1 MACRRMA
8 VPRTWKALKRVTDT
22 EQSEA
27 TSDGRELRRGT
38 LDSIPRKR
46 RRRWLPAGIFLAVL
60 LVIAGAIVL
69 WLGAKA
75 STIKTELE
83 ASTQL
88 VPKLKENI
96 LQNRPAD
103 ATAVVDELRR
113 HTAAARDAASDP
125 LWTLASAAPW
135 LGANFSAAAE
145 IARSADDVAN
155 LGVSPLVS
163 VYDSVNWDKLMPTG
177 SGTDLE
183 PIRKAAPA
191 VASAAHAVRIS
202 AERLNGIDASS
213 LLPQIAGPLTQ
224 ARQQLGFVVDEL
236 DTASDAAGL
245 APAMLGSDRPRH
257 YLLLVQNN
265 AEARATGGI
274 PGALVVLTA
283 DKGKLSLSAESSA
296 SELGVFDPPVS
307 VDPEQE
313 RIFTDRMGIFMQDVN
328 FTPDFPTS
336 ATTALKM
343 WAQKKGEQL
352 DGAISIDP
360 VALGYILDATGPVS
374 LQDPQISALTGGK
387 LPTQLSGKN
396 VVKTLLSDVYAQI
409 RDPKAQDV
417 YFASV
422 AKEIFGALSSGKGEA
437 KSLLAGVSKGVE
449 EHRVLL
455 WSADNGEQSVLTKYT
470 LSGSISGPSVPA
482 AQFGAYFNDGT
493 GAKMDYYVKRTVQ
506 LIQQCTAA
514 DGYTSFKMR
523 ITSTNTA
530 PADAATSLPTY
541 VTGGGAYGVPPGSAQ
556 SNVIVYGPAQANV
569 ETATQD
575 GTNVPFGAGRHD
587 DRPVGT
593 LSVRLAP
600 GQSSTVEFTFGKIVQ
615 HSQPEVVVTP
625 TVQPTDK
632 VILPTQSASC
642 GTTG

>member
-1 MACRRMA
+1 MTDNKQSKAIPDEPELSPPARDRP
-8 VPRTWKALKRVTDT
+8 PR
-22 EQSEA
+22 S
-27 TSDGRELRRGT
+27 G
-38 LDSIPRKR
+38 R
-46 RRRWLPAGIFLAVL
+46 RRVL
-60 LVIAGAIVL
+60 TVSICTAALLLFGGAAVL

-83 ASTQL
+83 AATQL
-88 VPKLKENI
+88 VPKLKESL
-96 LQNRPAD
+96 LQNRPDEASS
-103 ATAVVDELRR
+103 AVDQLRS
-113 HTAAARDAASDP
+113 HTAAAREAASDP
-125 LWTLASAAPW
+125 LWSLASATPW
-135 LGANFSAAAE
+135 LGANFSATAE
-145 IARSADDVAN
+145 IARSADDVAT
-155 LGVSPLVS
+155 LGVSPLVK
-163 VYDSVNWDKLMPTG
+163 VYDSVDWNKLMPSV

-183 PIRKAAPA
+183 PIRNAAPA
-191 VASAAHAVRIS
+191 VASAAHAVRVS
-202 AERLNGIDASS
+202 ADRLNGIDESS
-213 LLPQIAGPLTQ
+213 LLPQISGPLTQ
-224 ARQQLGFVVDEL
+224 ARQQLNSVVDEL
-236 DTASDAAGL
+236 NTASDAASV
-245 APAMLGSDRPRH
+245 APAMLGSDKPRH

-274 PGALVVLTA
+274 PGALAVLTA
-283 DKGKLSLSAESSA
+283 DKGKISLSTESSA
-296 SELGVFDPPVS
+296 NELGVFDPPVS
-307 VDPEQE
+307 VDPEQQ
-313 RIFTDRMGIFMQDVN
+313 RIYTDRLGTFMQDVN

-343 WAQKKGEQL
+343 WEQKKGEQL

-374 LQDPQISALTGGK
+374 LQDPQMLVLAQGK
-387 LPTQLSGKN
+387 LPAQLSGNN

-409 RDPKAQDV
+409 KDPKAQDA
-417 YFASV
+417 YFAMV

-437 KSLLAGVSKGVE
+437 KSLLAGVGKGVD

-455 WSADNGEQSVLTKYT
+455 WSADTAEQSVLAKYT

-493 GAKMDYYVKRTVQ
+493 GAKMDYYVKRSVQ
-506 LIQQCTAA
+506 LIQQCTAV
-514 DGYTSFKMR
+514 DGYGTIKVR

-530 PADAATSLPTY
+530 PADAATSLPAY
-541 VTGGGAYGVPPGSAQ
+541 VTGAGAFGVPPGTAQ
-556 SNVIVYGPAQANV
+556 SNVIAYGPAQANV

-575 GTNVPFGAGRHD
+575 GKNVAFGAQRHD

-625 TVQPTDK
+625 TVESVDK
-632 VILPTQSASC
+632 VVLPTKSETC
-642 GTTG
+642 GAAG

>member
-1 MACRRMA
+1 M
-8 VPRTWKALKRVTDT
+8 TDSQRSETITDKT
-22 EQSEA
+22 EQHPA
-27 TSDGRELRRGT
+27 PPQRAPGKG
-38 LDSIPRKR
+38 R
-46 RRRWLPAGIFLAVL
+46 RRLLTVGICLATL
-60 LVIAGAIVL
+60 LVIAGAAVL

-75 STIKTELE
+75 STIKRELE

-88 VPKLKENI
+88 VPKLKASI
-96 LQNRPAD
+96 LENRPAD
-103 ATAVVDELRR
+103 ASSAVDELQR
-113 HTAAARDAASDP
+113 HTATARDAAADP
-125 LWTLASAAPW
+125 IWTLASAAPW
-135 LGANFSAAAE
+135 LGANFSATAE
-145 IARSADDVAN
+145 IARSADDVATQ
-155 LGVSPLVS
+155 GAAPLVK
-163 VYDSVNWDKLMPTG
+163 VYDSLNWDKLMPGG

-191 VASAAHAVRIS
+191 VASAAHAVSAS

-224 ARQQLGFVVDEL
+224 ARQQLSSVVDEL

-245 APAMLGSDRPRH
+245 APAMLGSDKPRH

-283 DKGKLSLSAESSA
+283 DRGKISLSAETSA
-296 SELGVFDPPVS
+296 TELGVFNPPVA
-307 VDPEQE
+307 VDAEQQ
-313 RIFTDRMGIFMQDVN
+313 RIYSDRMGTFMQDVN

-343 WAQKKGEQL
+343 WEQKKGEQL

-374 LQDPQISALTGGK
+374 LQDPQIIALTEGK
-387 LPTQLSGKN
+387 LPTQLTGKN

-409 RDPKAQDV
+409 KDPKAQDV
-417 YFASV
+417 YFAAV
-422 AKEIFGALSSGKGEA
+422 AKEIFSAFSSGKGEA
-437 KSLLAGVSKGVE
+437 KSLLAGVEKGVG

-455 WSADNGEQSVLTKYT
+455 WSTDTSEQSVLTKYT

-506 LIQQCTAA
+506 LIQQCTTP
-514 DGYTSFKMR
+514 DGYGAVKVR

-530 PADAATSLPTY
+530 PADAATSLPAY
-541 VTGGGAYGVPPGSAQ
+541 VTGGGAYGVPPGTAQ
-556 SNVIVYGPAQANV
+556 SNVIAYGPAQAYV
-569 ETATQD
+569 ESATQD
-575 GTNVPFGAGRHD
+575 GKTVPFGAQRHD
-587 DRPVGT
+587 DRPVGM
-593 LSVRLAP
+593 LSEQLAP
-600 GQSSTVEFTFGKIVQ
+600 GQSSTIEFTFIKIVQ

-625 TVQPTDK
+625 TVQSMDN
-632 VILPTQSASC
+632 VILPTQSETC
-642 GTTG
+642 GAPG

>member
-1 MACRRMA
+1 M
-8 VPRTWKALKRVTDT
+8 TDAN
-22 EQSEA
+22 EA
-27 TSDGRELRRGT
+27 STPHHEGSSSAPTRPT
-38 LDSIPRKR
+38 NR
-46 RRRWLPAGIFLAVL
+46 RRFRRRL
-60 LVIAGAIVL
+60 LIAAACVAAAAILLGASMM
-69 WLGAKA
+69 WLGGRA

-83 ASTQL
+83 SSTQL
-88 VPKLKENI
+88 VPKLKESI

-103 ATAVVDELRR
+103 ANAVVDELRH
-113 HTAAARDAASDP
+113 HTATARDAASDP
-125 LWTLASAAPW
+125 LWSLASAIPW
-135 LGANFSAAAE
+135 LGANFSAATE

-155 LGVSPLVS
+155 LGVAPLVNA
-163 VYDSVNWDKLMPTG
+163 YDSLNWDKLVPSG
-177 SGTDLE
+177 NGTDLE

-191 VASAAHAVRIS
+191 VASAAHAVRAS
-202 AERLNGIDASS
+202 AERLNGIDANS

-224 ARQQLGFVVDEL
+224 ARQQLSSVMDEL
-236 DTASDAAGL
+236 DTASDAASL
-245 APAMLGSDRPRH
+245 APAMLGSDKPRH

-265 AEARATGGI
+265 AESRATGGI

-283 DKGKLSLSAESSA
+283 DKGKVSISAESSA
-296 SELGVFDPPVS
+296 TELGVFNPPVS
-307 VDPEQE
+307 VDAEQQ
-313 RIFTDRMGIFMQDVN
+313 RIYTDRLGTFMQDVN

-343 WAQKKGEQL
+343 WEQKKGDRL

-360 VALGYILDATGPVS
+360 VALSYILDATGPVN
-374 LQDPQISALTGGK
+374 LQDPQMIAMTAGK

-396 VVKTLLSDVYAQI
+396 VVKTLLSDVYTQI
-409 RDPKAQDV
+409 RDPKAQDI

-437 KSLLAGVSKGVE
+437 KSLLTGVGKGVQ
-449 EHRVLL
+449 EHRILL
-455 WSADNGEQSVLTKYT
+455 WSADTSEQSILTKYT

-506 LIQQCTAA
+506 LIQQCTGA
-514 DGYTSFKMR
+514 DGYGKVRVR

-530 PADAATSLPTY
+530 PADAATSLPAY
-541 VTGGGAYGVPPGSAQ
+541 VTGGGAYGVPAGNAQ
-556 SNVIVYGPAQANV
+556 SNVIAYGPVQAYV
-569 ETATQD
+569 ETATVD
-575 GTNVPFGAGRHD
+575 GKAVPFGAQLHD

-625 TVQPTDK
+625 TIQSMDK
-632 VILPTQSASC
+632 VILPTQSETC
-642 GTTG
+642 GAPG

>member
-8 VPRTWKALKRVTDT
+8 LSRTRKAIGVTNTQHSETASDES
-22 EQSEA
+22 EQ
-27 TSDGRELRRGT
+27 RR
-38 LDSIPRKR
+38 DARKR
-46 RRRWLPAGIFLAVL
+46 IPNSRGRRLVMIGVCLAVL
-60 LVIAGAIVL
+60 LVIAGAAAL
-69 WLGAKA
+69 WLSTKA
-75 STIKTELE
+75 STIKAELE
-83 ASTQL
+83 ASAQL
-88 VPKLKENI
+88 VPKLKANM
-96 LQNRPAD
+96 LQNRPAE
-103 ATAVVDELRR
+103 ASSAVDELRR
-113 HTAAARDAASDP
+113 HTAAARDAAADP
-125 LWTLASAAPW
+125 LWTLASAVPW
-135 LGANFSAAAE
+135 LGANFSAASE

-155 LGVSPLVS
+155 LGVAPLVS
-163 VYDSVNWDKLMPTG
+163 VFESVNWDKLTPSG

-202 AERLNGIDASS
+202 AERLDGIDANS

-224 ARQQLGFVVDEL
+224 AKQQLRSVVDEL
-236 DTASDAAGL
+236 NTASDAAGL
-245 APAMLGSDRPRH
+245 APAMLGSDKPRH

-274 PGALVVLTA
+274 PGALVVLTT
-283 DKGKLSLSAESSA
+283 DKGKISLSTESSA

-313 RIFTDRMGIFMQDVN
+313 RIYSDRMGIFMQDVN

-336 ATTALKM
+336 AATALKM
-343 WAQKKGEQL
+343 WEQKKGERL

-360 VALGYILDATGPVS
+360 VALSYILDATGPVS
-374 LQDPQISALTGGK
+374 LQDPQMLVLTKGK
-387 LPTQLSGKN
+387 LPNQLSGNN

-409 RDPKAQDV
+409 KDPKVQDA
-417 YFASV
+417 YFAMV
-422 AKEIFGALSSGKGEA
+422 AKEIFGALSSGKGDA
-437 KSLLAGVSKGVE
+437 KSLLAGVGKGVD
-449 EHRVLL
+449 EHRILL
-455 WSADNGEQSVLTKYT
+455 WSADTAEQSVLGKYT

-506 LIQQCTAA
+506 LIQQCTGT
-514 DGYTSFKMR
+514 DGYGTVKMR

-530 PADAATSLPTY
+530 PADAATSLPAY
-541 VTGGGAYGVPPGSAQ
+541 VTGGGIFGVPPGTAQ
-556 SNVIVYGPAQANV
+556 SNVIAYGPAQAHV
-569 ETATQD
+569 ETAAQD
-575 GTNVPFGAGRHD
+575 GNQVPFGAQLHD

-600 GQSSTVEFTFGKIVQ
+600 GQSSTVEFTFSKIVQ
-615 HSQPEVVVTP
+615 HGQPEVVVTP
-625 TVQPTDK
+625 TVQSMDK

-642 GTTG
+642 GATG

>member
-1 MACRRMA
+1 M
-8 VPRTWKALKRVTDT
+8 T
-22 EQSEA
+22 ENEPSE
-27 TSDGRELRRGT
+27 TIPDEPELRRGT
-38 LDSIPRKR
+38 GKPPLGHR
-46 RRRWLPAGIFLAVL
+46 RRRLLTVGICFAAC
-60 LVIAGAIVL
+60 LVVAGAVTL
-69 WLGAKA
+69 WLSTKA
-75 STIKTELE
+75 SIIKAELE
-83 ASTQL
+83 ASAQL
-88 VPKLKENI
+88 VPRLKANM
-96 LQNRPAD
+96 LQNRPSEASS
-103 ATAVVDELRR
+103 AVDQLRR

-125 LWTLASAAPW
+125 LWTLASAIPW
-135 LGANFSAAAE
+135 LGANFSATAE

-155 LGVSPLVS
+155 LGVAPLVS
-163 VYDSVNWDKLMPTG
+163 VYDSVNWDKLMPSS
-177 SGTDLE
+177 SGTDLD

-191 VASAAHAVRIS
+191 IASAAHAVRIS
-202 AERLNGIDASS
+202 GERLNGIDANS

-224 ARQQLGFVVDEL
+224 AKQQLSSVVDEL
-236 DTASDAAGL
+236 ATASDAASL
-245 APAMLGSDRPRH
+245 APAMLGSDKPRH

-274 PGALVVLTA
+274 PGALVVLTT
-283 DKGKLSLSAESSA
+283 DKGKISLSAESSA

-313 RIFTDRMGIFMQDVN
+313 RIYSDRIGIFMQDVN

-336 ATTALKM
+336 AAIALKM
-343 WAQKKGEQL
+343 WEQKKGEQL

-374 LQDPQISALTGGK
+374 LQDPQMLVLTKGK
-387 LPTQLSGKN
+387 LPTQLSGNN

-409 RDPKAQDV
+409 KDPKAQDA
-417 YFASV
+417 YFAMV

-437 KSLLAGVSKGVE
+437 KSLLAGVGKGVD

-455 WSADNGEQSVLTKYT
+455 WSADTTEQAVLGKYT

-482 AQFGAYFNDGT
+482 SQFGAYFNDGT

-506 LIQQCTAA
+506 LIQQCTGT
-514 DGYTSFKMR
+514 DGYGTVKVR

-530 PADAATSLPTY
+530 PADAATSLPAY
-541 VTGGGAYGVPPGSAQ
+541 VTGGGIFGIPPGTAQ
-556 SNVIVYGPAQANV
+556 SNVIAYGPAQAHV

-575 GTNVPFGAGRHD
+575 GNQVPFGAQLHD

-625 TVQPTDK
+625 TVQSLDQ
-632 VILPTQSASC
+632 VVLPTQSASC
-642 GTTG
+642 EATG

>member
-1 MACRRMA
+1 M
-8 VPRTWKALKRVTDT
+8 TDT
-22 EQSEA
+22 RQYKSVPDETERPA
-27 TSDGRELRRGT
+27 
-38 LDSIPRKR
+38 PRKTGRGKRPR
-46 RRRWLPAGIFLAVL
+46 RLLTAGICLATL
-60 LVIAGAIVL
+60 LVIAAAAIL

-75 STIKTELE
+75 STIKAELE

-88 VPKLKENI
+88 VPRLKASI
-96 LQNRPAD
+96 LENRPAD
-103 ATAVVDELRR
+103 ATAVADELRR
-113 HTAAARDAASDP
+113 HTATARDAASDP
-125 LWTLASAAPW
+125 LWSLASATPW
-135 LGANFSAAAE
+135 LGANFSATAE
-145 IARSADDVAN
+145 IARSADDVAT
-155 LGVSPLVS
+155 LGVTPLVK
-163 VYDSVNWDKLMPTG
+163 VYDSLKWDKLIPSAG
-177 SGTDLE
+177 GTDLE

-191 VASAAHAVRIS
+191 VSSAAQAVRASAQ
-202 AERLNGIDASS
+202 RLNSIDATG

-224 ARQQLGFVVDEL
+224 ARQQLSSVVDEL
-236 DTASDAAGL
+236 DTAADAAGL
-245 APAMLGSDRPRH
+245 APTMLGSDKPRQ

-283 DKGKLSLSAESSA
+283 DKGKLSLSAETSA
-296 SELGVFDPPVS
+296 TELGVFNPPVS
-307 VDPEQE
+307 VDPEQQ
-313 RIFTDRMGIFMQDVN
+313 RIYTDRLGTFMQDVN
-328 FTPDFPTS
+328 FTPDFPTA

-343 WAQKKGEQL
+343 WEQKKGETL

-374 LQDPQISALTGGK
+374 LQDPQMLALTEGK
-387 LPTQLSGKN
+387 LPNQLSGKN

-409 RDPKAQDV
+409 KDPKAQDA
-417 YFASV
+417 YFAMV

-437 KSLLAGVSKGVE
+437 KNLLAGVGKGVE
-449 EHRVLL
+449 EHRILL
-455 WSADNGEQSVLTKYT
+455 WSANTTEQSVIAKYT

-514 DGYTSFKMR
+514 DGYETVKVR

-530 PADAATSLPTY
+530 PTDAATSLPTY
-541 VTGGGAYGVPPGSAQ
+541 VTGGGAYGVPPGTAQ
-556 SNVIVYGPAQANV
+556 SNVIAYGPAQSLV
-569 ETATQD
+569 ETASQD
-575 GTNVPFGAGRHD
+575 GNRVPFGAQRHD

-625 TVQPTDK
+625 TVQSVDN
-632 VILPTQSASC
+632 VILPTQSESC
-642 GTTG
+642 GAAR

>member
-1 MACRRMA
+1 M
-8 VPRTWKALKRVTDT
+8 
-22 EQSEA
+22 
-27 TSDGRELRRGT
+27 
-38 LDSIPRKR
+38 
-46 RRRWLPAGIFLAVL
+46 
-60 LVIAGAIVL
+60 IAGAVVL

-75 STIKTELE
+75 STIKAELE

-88 VPKLKENI
+88 VPKLKESI
-96 LQNRPAD
+96 LQNRPAE
-103 ATAVVDELRR
+103 ASSTAEELLR
-113 HTAAARDAASDP
+113 HTAAARAAASDP
-125 LWTLASAAPW
+125 LWSLASATPW
-135 LGANFSAAAE
+135 LGANFSATAE
-145 IARSADDVAN
+145 IARSTDDVAT
-155 LGVSPLVS
+155 LGVAPLVK
-163 VYDSVNWDKLMPTG
+163 VYDSLNWDKLMPGG

-191 VASAAHAVRIS
+191 VASAAHAVRAS
-202 AERLNGIDASS
+202 AERLNGIDAGS

-224 ARQQLGFVVDEL
+224 ARQQLSSVVDEL

-245 APAMLGSDRPRH
+245 APAMLGSDKPRH

-283 DKGKLSLSAESSA
+283 DKGKISLSAESSA
-296 SELGVFDPPVS
+296 TELGVFNPPVA
-307 VDPEQE
+307 VDAEQQ
-313 RIFTDRMGIFMQDVN
+313 RIYTDRLGTFMQDVN

-343 WAQKKGEQL
+343 WEQKKGEQL
-352 DGAISIDP
+352 DGAIAIDP

-374 LQDPQISALTGGK
+374 LQDPQMLALTEGK
-387 LPTQLSGKN
+387 LPSQLSGKN

-409 RDPKAQDV
+409 KDPKAQDI
-417 YFASV
+417 YFATV
-422 AKEIFGALSSGKGEA
+422 AREIFGAFTSGKGNA
-437 KSLLAGVSKGVE
+437 KSLLAGVGKGVE

-455 WSADNGEQSVLTKYT
+455 WSADTAEQSTLAKYT

-506 LIQQCTAA
+506 LVQQCTAP
-514 DGYTSFKMR
+514 DGYGTVKVR

-530 PADAATSLPTY
+530 PIDAATSLPAY
-541 VTGGGAYGVPPGSAQ
+541 VTGGGGYGVPPGSAQ
-556 SNVIVYGPAQANV
+556 SNVIAYGPALAYV

-575 GTNVPFGAGRHD
+575 GKNVPFGAQRHD
-587 DRPVGT
+587 DRPVGI

-615 HSQPEVVVTP
+615 HSEPEVVVTP
-625 TVQPTDK
+625 TVQSMDK

-642 GTTG
+642 EATG

>member
-1 MACRRMA
+1 M
-8 VPRTWKALKRVTDT
+8 TDT
-22 EQSEA
+22 KQSKTTPDEPQ
-27 TSDGRELRRGT
+27 SRRTNGK
-38 LDSIPRKR
+38 DAPGNR
-46 RRRWLPAGIFLAVL
+46 RRLLIAGICLGAI
-60 LVIAGAIVL
+60 LVISGVVLL
-69 WLGAKA
+69 WLGAKG
-75 STIKTELE
+75 SIIKTELE

-96 LQNRPAD
+96 LENRPAD
-103 ATAVVDELRR
+103 ATALVDELRR

-125 LWTLASAAPW
+125 VWSLASATPW
-135 LGANFSAAAE
+135 LGANFSAATE
-145 IARSADDVAN
+145 IARSADDVAT
-155 LGVSPLVS
+155 LGVTPLVK
-163 VYDSVNWDKLMPTG
+163 VYDSLNWDKLMPG
-177 SGTDLE
+177 ASGTDLE

-191 VASAAHAVRIS
+191 VASAAHAVS
-202 AERLNGIDASS
+202 ASAARLNGIDASG

-224 ARQQLGFVVDEL
+224 AREQLSSVVDEL

-245 APAMLGSDRPRH
+245 APAMLGSDKPRH

-283 DKGKLSLSAESSA
+283 DKGKISLSAETSA
-296 SELGVFDPPVS
+296 TELGVFNPPVA
-307 VDPEQE
+307 VDAEQQ
-313 RIFTDRMGIFMQDVN
+313 RIYTDRLGTFMQDVN

-343 WAQKKGEQL
+343 WEQKKGEHL

-360 VALGYILDATGPVS
+360 VALGYILDVTGPVG
-374 LQDPQISALTGGK
+374 LEDPQIIALTEGK
-387 LPTQLSGKN
+387 LPTQLTGKN
-396 VVKTLLSDVYAQI
+396 VVNTLLSDVYVQI
-409 RDPKAQDV
+409 KDPKMQDI
-417 YFASV
+417 YFAGV
-422 AKEIFGALSSGKGEA
+422 AKEIFSALSSGKGEA
-437 KSLLAGVSKGVE
+437 KSLLAGVGKGVE

-455 WSADNGEQSVLTKYT
+455 WSGDTTEQSILAKYS
-470 LSGSISGPSVPA
+470 LSGSISGPSVPS

-506 LIQQCTAA
+506 LIQQCAGA
-514 DGYTSFKMR
+514 DGYGTVKVR

-530 PADAATSLPTY
+530 PADAATSLPAY
-541 VTGGGAYGVPPGSAQ
+541 VTGGGAYGVPPGTAQ
-556 SNVIVYGPAQANV
+556 SNVIAYGPAQAQV

-575 GTNVPFGAGRHD
+575 GKTVPFGAQLHD

-615 HSQPEVVVTP
+615 HSQAEVVVTP
-625 TVQPTDK
+625 TVQSMDK

-642 GTTG
+642 GATG

>member
-1 MACRRMA
+1 
-8 VPRTWKALKRVTDT
+8 VALT
-22 EQSEA
+22 
-27 TSDGRELRRGT
+27 
-38 LDSIPRKR
+38 
-46 RRRWLPAGIFLAVL
+46 
-60 LVIAGAIVL
+60 

-88 VPKLKENI
+88 VPKLKESI

-103 ATAVVDELRR
+103 AAAAVEELRR

-125 LWTLASAAPW
+125 LWSVASATPW
-135 LGANFSAAAE
+135 LGANFSATAE
-145 IARSADDVAN
+145 IARSADDVAT
-155 LGVSPLVS
+155 LGVAPLVK
-163 VYDSVNWDKLMPTG
+163 VYGSLNWDKLMPSTG
-177 SGTDLE
+177 GTDLE

-191 VASAAHAVRIS
+191 VASAAQAVRVS
-202 AERLNGIDASS
+202 AERLNGIDAGG

-224 ARQQLGFVVDEL
+224 ARQQLGAVVDQL

-245 APAMLGSDRPRH
+245 APAMLGSEKPRH

-265 AEARATGGI
+265 AEARASGGI

-296 SELGVFDPPVS
+296 SELGLFDPPVS
-307 VDPEQE
+307 VNDEQQ
-313 RIFTDRMGIFMQDVN
+313 RIYSSRLGMFMQDVN
-328 FTPDFPTS
+328 FTPDFPTA

-343 WAQKKGEQL
+343 WEQKKGERL

-374 LQDPQISALTGGK
+374 LQDPQALALTAGK
-387 LPTQLSGKN
+387 LPNQLTGKN

-409 RDPKAQDV
+409 KQPSAQDA
-417 YFASV
+417 YFAAV

-437 KSLLAGVSKGVE
+437 KTLLAGVGKGVD

-455 WSADNGEQSVLTKYT
+455 WSADTSEQSVLGKYP

-493 GAKMDYYVKRTVQ
+493 GAKMDYYVTRTVQ
-506 LIQQCTAA
+506 LVTECPIN
-514 DGYTSFKMR
+514 GYGTVKVR

-530 PADAATSLPTY
+530 PADAAASLPAY
-541 VTGGGAYGVPPGSAQ
+541 VTGGGAFGVPAGTAQ
-556 SNVIVYGPAQANV
+556 SNVIAYGPAQSRV

-575 GTNVPFGAGRHD
+575 GKKVPFGAQLHD
-587 DRPVGT
+587 ARPVGSFT
-593 LSVRLAP
+593 VRLAP
-600 GQSSTVEFTFGKIVQ
+600 GQSSTVEFTFSRIVQ

-625 TVQPTDK
+625 TIESVDK
-632 VILPTQSASC
+632 VVLPTESENCVAA
-642 GTTG
+642 G

>member
-1 MACRRMA
+1 MACCRMA
-8 VPRTWKALKRVTDT
+8 VPWTRKALGVTENELSDT
-22 EQSEA
+22 TPNEP
-27 TSDGRELRRGT
+27 ELRRGRGK
-38 LDSIPRKR
+38 SQASKR
-46 RRRWLPAGIFLAVL
+46 RRRQLTAGICLGAC
-60 LVIAGAIVL
+60 LVVAGAAAL

-75 STIKTELE
+75 STIQTELE

-88 VPKLKENI
+88 VPKLKEDI

-103 ATAVVDELRR
+103 ATASADELRR

-125 LWTLASAAPW
+125 LWSLASATPW
-135 LGANFSAAAE
+135 LGANFSATAE
-145 IARSADDVAN
+145 IARSADDVAS
-155 LGVSPLVS
+155 LGVTPLVK
-163 VYDSVNWDKLMPTG
+163 VYDSLKWDKLMPSAG
-177 SGTDLE
+177 GTDLE

-191 VASAAHAVRIS
+191 VSSAAQAVRASAQ
-202 AERLNGIDASS
+202 RLNGIDAGG
-213 LLPQIAGPLTQ
+213 LLPQIAGPLIQ
-224 ARQQLGFVVDEL
+224 ARQQLGSVVDEL

-245 APAMLGSDRPRH
+245 APGLLGSDKPRH

-283 DKGKLSLSAESSA
+283 DKGKISLSAETSA
-296 SELGVFDPPVS
+296 TELGRFTPPVS
-307 VDPEQE
+307 VDEEQQ
-313 RIFTDRMGIFMQDVN
+313 RIYTDRMGTFMQDVN
-328 FTPDFPTS
+328 FTPDFPTA

-343 WAQKKGEQL
+343 WEQKKSEQL

-374 LQDPQISALTGGK
+374 LQDPQMLALTGGK
-387 LPTQLSGKN
+387 LPNQLSGKN

-409 RDPKAQDV
+409 KDPKAQDA
-417 YFASV
+417 YFAVV
-422 AKEIFGALSSGKGEA
+422 AKEIFGALSSGKGDA
-437 KSLLAGVSKGVE
+437 KSLLAGVGKGVE

-455 WSADNGEQSVLTKYT
+455 WSADTTEQSVLAKYT

-493 GAKMDYYVKRTVQ
+493 GAKMDYYVKRTVR
-506 LIQQCTAA
+506 LVEQCTAA
-514 DGYTSFKMR
+514 DGYATVKVR

-530 PADAATSLPTY
+530 PVDAATSLPAY
-541 VTGGGAYGVPPGSAQ
+541 VTGGGAYGVPPGTAQ
-556 SNVIVYGPAQANV
+556 SNVIAYGPSQSLV

-575 GTNVPFGAGRHD
+575 GKTVPFGAQRHD

-625 TVQPTDK
+625 TIQPIDK
-632 VILPTQSASC
+632 VVLTTESETC
-642 GTTG
+642 GALG

>member
-1 MACRRMA
+1 M
-8 VPRTWKALKRVTDT
+8 TDT
-22 EQSEA
+22 QQSE
-27 TSDGRELRRGT
+27 TIEDDPGLRRATRSGTRGKVRRRLLATGICLGT
-38 LDSIPRKR
+38 L
-46 RRRWLPAGIFLAVL
+46 
-60 LVIAGAIVL
+60 LVVAGAAVL

-83 ASTQL
+83 SSTQL
-88 VPKLKENI
+88 VPKLKESI
-96 LQNRPAD
+96 LQNQPAD
-103 ATAVVDELRR
+103 ATAVADELRR

-125 LWTLASAAPW
+125 LWSLASATPW
-135 LGANFSAAAE
+135 LGANFTATAE
-145 IARSADDVAN
+145 IARSADDVAT
-155 LGVSPLVS
+155 LGVTPLVK
-163 VYDSVNWDKLMPTG
+163 VYDSLKWDKLMPSAG
-177 SGTDLE
+177 GTDLE

-191 VASAAHAVRIS
+191 VSSAAHAVRAS
-202 AERLNGIDASS
+202 AQRLNGIDASG

-224 ARQQLGFVVDEL
+224 ARQQLSSVAEEL
-236 DTASDAAGL
+236 DTASDAASL
-245 APAMLGSDRPRH
+245 TPVMLGSDKPRH

-283 DKGKLSLSAESSA
+283 DKGKISLSAETSA
-296 SELGVFDPPVS
+296 TELGRFSPPVS
-307 VDPEQE
+307 VDDEQQ
-313 RIFTDRMGIFMQDVN
+313 RIYTDRMGTFMQDVN
-328 FTPDFPTS
+328 FTPDFPTA

-343 WAQKKGEQL
+343 WVQKKGEQL

-374 LQDPQISALTGGK
+374 LQDPQMLALTEGK
-387 LPTQLSGKN
+387 LPNQLSGKN

-409 RDPKAQDV
+409 KDPTAQDA
-417 YFASV
+417 YFAMV

-437 KSLLAGVSKGVE
+437 KSLLAGVGKGVD

-455 WSADNGEQSVLTKYT
+455 WSANTTEQSVIAKYT

-514 DGYTSFKMR
+514 DGYGTVKVR

-530 PADAATSLPTY
+530 PADAATSLPAY
-541 VTGGGAYGVPPGSAQ
+541 VTGAGAFGVPPGTAQ
-556 SNVIVYGPAQANV
+556 SNVIAYGPAQANV

-575 GTNVPFGAGRHD
+575 GKNVPFGAQIHD

-625 TVQPTDK
+625 TVQSVDK

-642 GTTG
+642 GTAR

>member
-1 MACRRMA
+1 MTNTQQHKSA
-8 VPRTWKALKRVTDT
+8 PD
-22 EQSEA
+22 QP
-27 TSDGRELRRGT
+27 ELRRR
-38 LDSIPRKR
+38 SRKAAPGGLR
-46 RRRWLPAGIFLAVL
+46 RRLI
-60 LVIAGAIVL
+60 IAGMSVAALVLIVGVAAA

-88 VPKLKENI
+88 VPKLKEDI

-113 HTAAARDAASDP
+113 HTASARDAVSDP
-125 LWTLASAAPW
+125 LWSLASATPW
-135 LGANFSAAAE
+135 LGANFSATAE
-145 IARSADDVAN
+145 IARSADDVAT
-155 LGVSPLVS
+155 LGVTPLVN
-163 VYDSVNWDKLMPTG
+163 VFDSLKWDKLMPSAG
-177 SGTDLE
+177 GTDLE

-191 VASAAHAVRIS
+191 VSSAAQAVRASAQ
-202 AERLNGIDASS
+202 RLNGIDAGG

-224 ARQQLGFVVDEL
+224 ARQQLSSVVDEL

-245 APAMLGSDRPRH
+245 APGLLGSDKPRH

-274 PGALVVLTA
+274 PGALAVLTA
-283 DKGKLSLSAESSA
+283 DKGKVSLSAETSA
-296 SELGVFDPPVS
+296 AELGVFNPPVS
-307 VDPEQE
+307 VDVEQQ
-313 RIFTDRMGIFMQDVN
+313 RIYTDRVGTFMQDVN

-336 ATTALKM
+336 ATTALRM
-343 WAQKKGEQL
+343 WEQKKGERL
-352 DGAISIDP
+352 DGAVSIDP

-374 LQDPQISALTGGK
+374 LEDPQTPARTEGR
-387 LPTQLSGKN
+387 LPAQLSGKN

-409 RDPKAQDV
+409 QDPKAQDL
-417 YFASV
+417 YFAAV

-437 KSLLAGVSKGVE
+437 KNLLAGVGKGVA

-455 WSADNGEQSVLTKYT
+455 WSSDIAEQSTLAKYT

-514 DGYTSFKMR
+514 DGYETVKMR

-530 PADAATSLPTY
+530 PADAATSLPAY
-541 VTGGGAYGVPPGSAQ
+541 VTGGGVFGVPPGTAQ
-556 SNVIVYGPAQANV
+556 TNVIAYGPAQANV
-569 ETATQD
+569 ETASQD
-575 GTNVPFGAGRHD
+575 GKAVPFGAQRHD
-587 DRPVGT
+587 NRPVGT

-600 GQSSTVEFTFGKIVQ
+600 GQTSTVEFTFGKIVQ

-625 TVQPTDK
+625 TVQSMDK
-632 VILPTQSASC
+632 VILSTQSASC
-642 GTTG
+642 GATG